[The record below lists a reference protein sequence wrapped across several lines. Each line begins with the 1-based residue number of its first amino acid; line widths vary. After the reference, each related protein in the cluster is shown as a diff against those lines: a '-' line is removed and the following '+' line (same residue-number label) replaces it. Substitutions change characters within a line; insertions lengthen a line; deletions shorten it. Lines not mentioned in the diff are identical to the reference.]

1 MLPALLAL
9 DFQALQFCLSTM
21 VAPANC
27 GGRLRFPAVPIQ
39 ASGFSCWA
47 MPQTRGAC
55 AELPSSSISSL
66 WAARKR
72 NALFSNPRA
81 GRGWR
86 RTNHGFLRWARMQQ
100 TQGYAWASQAG
111 AVLSNPFTSELAR
124 DSETPSPIL
133 LYKWPCACASRRNCW
148 EKMRGCAWP
157 PSGDVL

>member
-9 DFQALQFCLSTM
+9 DFQALQSYSSAM

-27 GGRLRFPAVPIQ
+27 SGRLRFPAVPIQ

-100 TQGYAWASQAG
+100 TQGYAWTSQAG
-111 AVLSNPFTSELAR
+111 AVLSNPFASELAR
-124 DSETPSPIL
+124 DSETPSLISPCGPTSGCSIAHLPRCLVVYIL
-133 LYKWPCACASRRNCW
+133 VI
-148 EKMRGCAWP
+148 RG
-157 PSGDVL
+157 